1 MAAAYKRAAG
11 HAGSWYTDDPVALA
25 RSFEKWLAEAAAEE
39 SIAVGVLAAGRLAG
53 VICPHAGYRYS
64 GPTAAHSFMHVRA
77 ALRSAPGIRR
87 VFVLGPSHKV
97 SLEGIAIS
105 GASICST
112 PCGDLAVDQEIVAG
126 LLSVLSG
133 KIARRMTQREDENEH
148 SIEMQLPF
156 LAHVMAQ
163 ARGAAWQSSAT
174 IVPIMV
180 GRMSGAVAGGAKVA
194 DVVAAA
200 LAPFLADASNLFVI
214 SSDFCHWGDRFDF
227 QPFAAV
233 RDRERLA
240 PEMRVA
246 SSSACPDIGDCIEHL
261 DRTGMQVR
269 AAAGIA
275 VAVCSRRCVTSRHG
289 LSTARRWLPA
299 TPHCS

>member
-1 MAAAYKRAAG
+1 MAAAYKRAAA

-25 RSFEKWLAEAAAEE
+25 RLFEKWLAEAAADE
-39 SIAVGVLAAGRLAG
+39 SVAVGVPAAGRLAG

-64 GPTAAHSFMHVRA
+64 GPTASHSFMHVLA
-77 ALRSAPGIRR
+77 ALRSASGIRR
-87 VFVLGPSHKV
+87 IFVLGPSHKV

-105 GASICST
+105 GATLCST
-112 PCGDLAVDQEIVAG
+112 PCGDLAVDQETVVG
-126 LLSVLSG
+126 LLSALSG

-156 LAHVMAQ
+156 LAHAMAQ

-174 IVPIMV
+174 IVPIMI
-180 GRMSGAVAGGAKVA
+180 GRISGSVAGGSKVA
-194 DVVAAA
+194 DVLAAA
-200 LAPFLADASNLFVI
+200 LAPFLADTGNLFII

-227 QPFAAV
+227 QPYASA
-233 RDRERLA
+233 RDRERAA
-240 PEMRVA
+240 PEVRGA
-246 SSSACPDIGDCIEHL
+246 GSSGCPDIGDCIEYL

-269 AAAGIA
+269 YAAGVA
-275 VAVCSRRCVTSRHG
+275 VAVCSQCRVTYRHG
-289 LSTARRWLPA
+289 LFTARRWLPA